1 MRRFKSPSAGRAIL
15 GAAAAAAGVA
25 LLAAGVPSA
34 RANVTITG
42 VLYPA
47 EAAASSGDAAPAGNS
62 TTYAPGYASSCW
74 ETNGQKLEL
83 YLSPS
88 SGQMFNETVGLGASA
103 VNLSSVSYWTDKLNA
118 VQGDW
123 YVNIYTNTTGS
134 GDAASWYHD
143 RLAFTPET
151 SNGSYSSTA
160 ALNTWRQAST
170 DSNSGNQLV
179 LTAVNDTFLGTPDSL
194 TTVESDSAYNTQTI
208 KYLVLT
214 VSSSAS
220 TLNSLVDGLQ
230 FSASDGS
237 NATFN
242 LETPEPATLSLLAL
256 GGLGLLARRRR
267 RKVAVT

>member
-151 SNGSYSSTA
+151 SNGSYS
-160 ALNTWRQAST
+160 
-170 DSNSGNQLV
+170 
-179 LTAVNDTFLGTPDSL
+179 
-194 TTVESDSAYNTQTI
+194 
-208 KYLVLT
+208 
-214 VSSSAS
+214 
-220 TLNSLVDGLQ
+220 
-230 FSASDGS
+230 
-237 NATFN
+237 
-242 LETPEPATLSLLAL
+242 
-256 GGLGLLARRRR
+256 
-267 RKVAVT
+267 